1 MKMSKRVL
9 KVLGVIV
16 VVGVVIFAGIQLI
29 RPSVTNHN
37 PPVVQ
42 EPAWPSPRVRE
53 LAQRACFDCHSN
65 ETAWPWYSQIAPVS
79 WLVANDV
86 VGGRSRLNFSDWGSR
101 PGEPGELSAIV
112 LEGEMPLPIYLIM
125 HPTARLSAAEKQELA
140 SGLSSLR

>member
-1 MKMSKRVL
+1 MGKRGPKILVILVL
-9 KVLGVIV
+9 IL
-16 VVGVVIFAGIQLI
+16 VVIFAGLQLI
-29 RPSVTNHN
+29 RPSVINRN

-65 ETAWPWYSQIAPVS
+65 QTVWPWYAKIAPVS

-86 VGGRSRLNFSDWGSR
+86 VEGRSRLNFSEWGSR
-101 PGEPGELSAIV
+101 PSEPHEMAGVV

-125 HPTARLSAAEKQELA
+125 HPAARLSAAEKQELA
-140 SGLSSLR
+140 TGLGALR

>member
-1 MKMSKRVL
+1 MGKSVSKI
-9 KVLGVIV
+9 LGV
-16 VVGVVIFAGIQLI
+16 VVIVLVVILAGIQLI

-65 ETAWPWYSQIAPVS
+65 ETVWPWYSQIAPVS

-86 VGGRSRLNFSDWGSR
+86 VGGRDAFNFSDWGAGH
-101 PGEPGELSAIV
+101 PGADQFGEEIA
-112 LEGEMPLPIYLIM
+112 EGGMPLPIYLIM
-125 HPTARLSAAEKQELA
+125 HPSARFSEAEKQELI
-140 SGLSSLR
+140 SGLAALR